1 MSKDL
6 RAALTDLI
14 HDLEL
19 ADWPR
24 HLEDKFREDLIR
36 ARILLLSP
44 DQNLSRMRVTQGQG
58 CTDQASH

>member
-24 HLEDKFREDLIR
+24 HLEGKFREDLIR
-36 ARILLLSP
+36 ARILLLST

>member
-24 HLEDKFREDLIR
+24 HVEDKFREDLIR

-44 DQNLSRMRVTQGQG
+44 DQNLPRMRVTQGQS

>member
-1 MSKDL
+1 MAENL
-6 RAALTDLI
+6 RVALTDLI

-44 DQNLSRMRVTQGQG
+44 DQNLPRMRVTQGHG
-58 CTDQASH
+58 CTDQVSH